1 MKRNSESRQAADA
14 RAMDG
19 RLSMTQLLAN
29 KAARELEIEVPLTS
43 DQALDPQW
51 LSLALGTKVSA
62 VELTESIKTVA
73 TKLRFSAMVDGE
85 RQHFCLKGLLDTD
98 EAGRLG
104 GSTCVLEG
112 GFYSQVAPTLGVRV
126 PECLVSIIDRP
137 AQQGVIIMRDLIVDG
152 ARFCSAL
159 EPFAADDAALS
170 LEQVAALHQGSGF
183 LAGADWIRPR
193 VAELARMTYV
203 TPAMLQE
210 MMDGPRCE
218 GLPAH
223 VRSGEKLV
231 AALKSLAARDAERPQ
246 FLVHGDSHAGNIFR
260 TAQGAGLIDW
270 QLLQRGGW
278 ALDVAYH
285 LCAVLPTALAEAEE
299 RRLLNLYLGM
309 MRASGR
315 EMPDDEL
322 AWQQYRESVIYGQYL
337 WAITRRVD
345 PPIIVQFNQR
355 LGAAAAR
362 LGSYGLLGIS

>member
-1 MKRNSESRQAADA
+1 V
-14 RAMDG
+14 
-19 RLSMTQLLAN
+19 AN
-29 KAARELEIEVPLTS
+29 RAARELEIEVPLTT
-43 DQALDPQW
+43 QRALDPEW
-51 LSLALGTKVSA
+51 LSQALGVAVSN
-62 VELTESIKTVA
+62 VELTETIKTVA
-73 TKLRFSAMVDGE
+73 TKLRFSAEVAGQG

-98 EAGRLG
+98 ENGRLG
-104 GSTCVLEG
+104 GMTCVLEG
-112 GFYSQVAPTLGVRV
+112 DFYTKVAPTIGVRV
-126 PECLVSIIDRP
+126 PECLVAVVDRT

-152 ARFCSAL
+152 AKFCSAL
-159 EPFAADDAALS
+159 DPFTADDAASS
-170 LEQVAALHQGSGF
+170 LEQIVALHQGSAF
-183 LAGADWIRPR
+183 LDGADWIKARL
-193 VAELARMTYV
+193 AELAKMTWV

-210 MMDGPRCE
+210 MMDGPRGD

-223 VRSGEKLV
+223 VRSAENLV
-231 AALKSLAARDAERPQ
+231 AALKVLAERDAARPQ

-260 TAQGAGLIDW
+260 TPDGAGLIDW

-285 LCAVLPTALAEAEE
+285 LCAVLPIEIAEREE
-299 RRLLNLYLGM
+299 RRLLGHYLGM

-315 EMPDDEL
+315 DMPDDEA

-362 LGSYGLLGIS
+362 LDSHKLLGIG